1 MEKTLFYVGERPC
14 AVWDPEI
21 RKKNL
26 DLLKHFDTHYFDY
39 IADIHSAEVEAEHI
53 QQAATALRT
62 TYGLALET
70 LFSLLGATLQAPKCV
85 FGWLYQYKEGD
96 LRLVIKGIRGIEKLH
111 TAFRGKLT
119 WKSLAEVIHRN
130 LVLPDKSKEA
140 ETKARF
146 ATFWEYSATEYLD
159 FGLRSEFN
167 SMKHGLRIQPGGFRM
182 AIGRQE
188 KPNVPAPP
196 ERMQGMG
203 GSKFGATMLTL
214 ERIGKSRLDYRVR
227 EYSRNWDLAS
237 LVGRIRIISMSIH
250 NIISCL
256 LILNGEEP
264 RNFQFFWPEDIADF
278 DRVWE
283 SNCGINACSIGS
295 CISEE
300 NICPTT
306 ADEVEKSY
314 DFEDKDS
321 A

>member
-14 AVWDPEI
+14 AIWDPEI

-26 DLLKHFDTHYFDY
+26 QLLKGFDTGYFEY
-39 IADIHSAEVEAEHI
+39 LANIHSAELDSEHA

-70 LFSLLGATLQAPKCV
+70 LFSLFGATLQAPKCV
-85 FGWLYQYKEGD
+85 FGWLYQYKEED
-96 LRLVIKGIRGIEKLH
+96 LRLVIRGIRGTERLH

-140 ETKARF
+140 EIKARF

-159 FGLRSEFN
+159 FGSRSEFN
-167 SMKHGLRIQPGGFRM
+167 SMKHGLRIQPGGFR
-182 AIGRQE
+182 AAFGLQV
-188 KPNVPAPP
+188 KPGVPAPP

-203 GSKFGATMLTL
+203 GSKFGATMLAL
-214 ERIGKSRLDYRVR
+214 ERIGKTRLDYRVR
-227 EYSRNWDLAS
+227 VYSRNWDLTS

-250 NIISCL
+250 NVVSCV

-264 RNFQFFWPEDIADF
+264 KDFQFFWPEDIADF
-278 DRVWE
+278 DRAWE
-283 SNCGINACSIGS
+283 SNCGINACSIGF
-295 CISEE
+295 CLNEE
-300 NICPTT
+300 NICPTS

-314 DFEDKDS
+314 NFKDEDS